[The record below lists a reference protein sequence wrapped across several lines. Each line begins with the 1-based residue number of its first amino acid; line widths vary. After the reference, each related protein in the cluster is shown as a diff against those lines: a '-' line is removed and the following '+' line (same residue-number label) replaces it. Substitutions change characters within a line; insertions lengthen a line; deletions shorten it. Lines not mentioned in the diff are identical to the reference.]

1 MTATLGTTNN
11 RVYSDWA
18 NADHAASARAIIRG
32 LSSRTL
38 PQVGYYLHTSGTGIL
53 LYSDIQSS
61 TYGQASTHIY
71 DDWGNLSEVTSLP
84 DAAPHRE
91 VDKIVLEGGTQHAE
105 KVKTAI
111 ICPPTI
117 YGPGRGPGN
126 QRSHQ
131 VPELARCTLEKGHGI
146 QVGEGKTFWTS
157 IHVHDLSLL
166 YLSLFRAAVDGHGAS
181 RATWGT
187 EGYYF
192 CEAAD
197 LVWGDVAAQIA
208 KAARERGWI
217 ESDEV
222 VKYEPEDANKLTPMG
237 AALWGCN
244 SRARAVRA
252 RKLLGWEPRSPS
264 LDAEI
269 GPTVEVEA
277 KRLGLVVGHAKV
289 AAGDLPTS
297 ISNPLG
303 TLGK

>member
-1 MTATLGTTNN
+1 MATSMNVFALGATGYIGGDAFHVIYNAHPDFSYAVLV
-11 RVYSDWA
+11 RDSSRGALVAAQYPRARLVYGSLDDEALIEEEARKASIVCHWA
-18 NADHAASARAIIRG
+18 NADHAASARAII
-32 LSSRTL
+32 L
-38 PQVGYYLHTSGTGIL
+38 
-53 LYSDIQSS
+53 
-61 TYGQASTHIY
+61 
-71 DDWGNLSEVTSLP
+71 TSLP

-197 LVWGDVAAQIA
+197 L
-208 KAARERGWI
+208 RGWI